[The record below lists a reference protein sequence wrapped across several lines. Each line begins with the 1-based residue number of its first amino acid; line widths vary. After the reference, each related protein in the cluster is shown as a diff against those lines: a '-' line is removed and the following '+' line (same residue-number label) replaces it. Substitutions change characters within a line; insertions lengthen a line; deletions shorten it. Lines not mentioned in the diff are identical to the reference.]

1 LARVPIRRLAA
12 RTISLEPRPALKTR
26 AFNLIGI
33 REGTF
38 ISMATTERTGSPGR
52 RVETLDHVVIRFAG
66 DSGDGMQVTGNQFS
80 STSAAVGND
89 IATFPDFPA
98 EIRAPAGT
106 LPGVS
111 GFQINFASS
120 DIFTPGDAPDVLVAM
135 NPAALKVNLGDLKRG
150 GILIVNRDAFGKKDL
165 DKAGYATNPLE
176 DGSLDGFRLFQVD
189 LSRLTKTALES
200 TGLTSREVER
210 CKNFFALGLTY
221 WLYGRPLEHTI
232 KYIQDYFAKKPQYVE
247 ANTLA
252 LKAGYTFGEATEIF
266 QVTYEV
272 PAAKLAPGK
281 YRNIAGNS
289 ALALGAIAAANRAG
303 VNLFLGSYPI
313 TPASDILHEMSKYLN
328 YGVITMQAEDEI
340 AAVTAAIGASFGGA
354 LGMTTTSGPGVALKT
369 EAIGLAT
376 MVELPL
382 LICNI
387 QRGGPSTGLPTKTE
401 QADLF
406 QALFGR
412 NSEAPVPVIAAQSPS
427 DCFLAA
433 YEAARIALKYMTPVF
448 LLSDGY
454 LANGSEPW
462 KLPDV
467 KSLPEMMTHYRTDP
481 NGYMPYMRD
490 ASTYARPWVVPGTEG
505 MMHRIGGLEKADGT
519 GNVSYDPLNH
529 EKMVRIR
536 AQKVA
541 AVVQDV
547 PDVEV
552 VGAQSGDLLL
562 VGWGSTYGSITGA
575 LRRLGREGASVG
587 HAHLRWLNPLPR
599 NLGDVLKRFKR
610 VVVPEMNMGQL
621 TFVLRGRYLVDALCL
636 SKVQGR
642 PFTESE
648 IIQKAHEVL
657 GEMK

>member
-1 LARVPIRRLAA
+1 M
-12 RTISLEPRPALKTR
+12 S
-26 AFNLIGI
+26 
-33 REGTF
+33 
-38 ISMATTERTGSPGR
+38 TTEKTSSPER
-52 RVETLDHVVIRFAG
+52 RIEKLDHVVIRFAG

-111 GFQINFASS
+111 GFQINFAST

-150 GILIVNRDAFGKKDL
+150 GIIIANRDAFEKKDL
-165 DKAGYATNPLE
+165 DKAGYASNPLD
-176 DGSLDGFRLFQVD
+176 DGALEGYRLFQVD
-189 LSRLTKTALES
+189 LSRLTKVALEA

-221 WLYGRPLEHTI
+221 WLYGRPLEHSI
-232 KYIQDYFAKKPQYVE
+232 RYIEAYFAKKPQYVE
-247 ANTLA
+247 ANVLA
-252 LKAGYTFGEATEIF
+252 LKAGYTYGEATEVF
-266 QVTYEV
+266 QTTYEV
-272 PAAKLAPGK
+272 PPAKLPPGK

-289 ALALGAIAAANRAG
+289 ALTLGAIAAANHAG
-303 VNLFLGSYPI
+303 VKLFLGSYPI

-328 YGVITMQAEDEI
+328 YGVITFQAEDEI
-340 AAVTAAIGASFGGA
+340 AAIASAIGASFGGA

-382 LICNI
+382 LIANI

-412 NSEAPVPVIAAQSPS
+412 NSEAPIPVIAAQSPS

-448 LLSDGY
+448 ILSDGY

-462 KLPDV
+462 LLPDLAKLPKMV
-467 KSLPEMMTHYRTDP
+467 TRFRTDP
-481 NGYMPYMRD
+481 DGFQPYDRD
-490 ASTYARPWVVPGTEG
+490 PATYARPWAVPGTPG
-505 MMHRIGGLEKADGT
+505 MQHRIGGLEKEDGS
-519 GNVSYDPLNH
+519 GNVNYDPLNH
-529 EKMVRIR
+529 EKMVRLR

-541 AVVQDV
+541 SVVQDV

-552 VGAQSGDLLL
+552 MGAQSGDLLI

-575 LRRLGREGASVG
+575 LRRLRAEDRSVG
-587 HAHLRWLNPLPR
+587 QIHLRWLNPLPK
-599 NLGDVLKRFKR
+599 NLGEVLKRFKR
-610 VVVPEMNMGQL
+610 VIVPEMNLGQL

-642 PFTESE
+642 PFTEIE
-648 IIQKAHEVL
+648 IIEKAHEVL
-657 GEMK
+657 GVTK

>member
-1 LARVPIRRLAA
+1 
-12 RTISLEPRPALKTR
+12 
-26 AFNLIGI
+26 
-33 REGTF
+33 
-38 ISMATTERTGSPGR
+38 MATTEKTSSPQR
-52 RVETLDHVVIRFAG
+52 RVEKLDHVVIRFAG

-150 GILIVNRDAFGKKDL
+150 GIIIVNRDAFEKKDL
-165 DKAGYATNPLE
+165 DKAGYAANPLD
-176 DGSLDGFRLFQVD
+176 DGSLDGYRVFQVD
-189 LSRLTKTALES
+189 LSRLTKVALES

-210 CKNFFALGLTY
+210 CKNFFALGLSY
-221 WLYGRPLEHTI
+221 WLYGRPLDHSI
-232 KYIQDYFAKKPQYVE
+232 RYIESYFAKNPKYVE
-247 ANTLA
+247 ANLLA
-252 LKAGYTFGEATEIF
+252 LKAGYTYGEATEVF

-272 PAAKLAPGK
+272 APAKLAPGK
-281 YRNIAGNS
+281 YRNISGNS
-289 ALALGAIAAANRAG
+289 ALALGAITAANHAG
-303 VNLFLGSYPI
+303 IQLFLGSYPI

-328 YGVITMQAEDEI
+328 YGVITFQAEDEI
-340 AAVTAAIGASFGGA
+340 AAITSAIGASFAGS

-382 LICNI
+382 LIANI

-433 YEAARIALKYMTPVF
+433 YEGIRVALKYMTPVF
-448 LLSDGY
+448 VLSDGY

-462 KLPDV
+462 LLPDLAKLP
-467 KSLPEMMTHYRTDP
+467 KITTRLTTDP
-481 NGYMPYMRD
+481 NGYQPYERD
-490 ASTYARPWVVPGTEG
+490 AATYARPWAVPGTPG
-505 MMHRIGGLEKADGT
+505 MAHRIGGLEKQDGS
-519 GNVSYDPLNH
+519 GNVNYDPLNH
-529 EKMVRIR
+529 ETMVRLR

-541 AVVQDV
+541 SVVQDV
-547 PDVEV
+547 PDVTV
-552 VGAQSGDLLL
+552 AGAQSGELLL

-575 LRRLGREGASVG
+575 LRRLRAENHSVG
-587 HAHLRWLNPLPR
+587 HVHLRWLNPLPK

-610 VVVPEMNMGQL
+610 VIVPEMNLGQL

-642 PFTESE
+642 PFTEIE
-648 IIQKAHEVL
+648 IIEKAHEVL
-657 GEMK
+657 GDTK